1 MNAGAFRPR
10 LLFAGTA
17 LAAMVFLPLP
27 GSFDVFDSGIYL
39 VVDDDVQDEDAYVLA
54 DTARIAGVVDGDLV
68 IAASNLTISGVVT
81 GDVLIASSGSLVISG
96 EVQGAVRGF
105 AREVV
110 IEETGTVGDDL
121 AVAAV
126 TIDVRGAVGRDAIVF
141 GGKLTLTGSIFRDLH
156 GRFVKGDLNGAVG
169 RNVDVATGSLDV
181 GPRAMVDGSLLY
193 RSNRN
198 ADVDPAAVVA
208 GQFERLSPRPSFF
221 VDVWW
226 TLATI
231 LGIFAF
237 VFTGLLLLWLL
248 PGTTSLAVLAIVGR
262 PWRTLM
268 FGLGVLVLVPVVVVG
283 FAVSLVGV
291 PCGRLTRGALLAGV
305 LLRPDSRGDRP
316 RDEAAGWQGQR
327 LRSIHR
333 WCPGLAPR
341 PLPAQLRGWCPLRDC
356 PRLGSR
362 RLGRRNL
369 GRPFPDALTPTIGR
383 GREPLILRIK
393 PSPDTDSQNV
403 LTLDRVWTRLSLLGL
418 RENHDLVDTDF
429 DGVA

>member
-68 IAASNLTISGVVT
+68 IAAGNLTISGVVT

-291 PCGRLTRGALLAGV
+291 PVAALLAVLYLLAFFFGPIPAVTALGTRLPGGRGSVYGAFIVGALVWRLGLFLLSFVAGALYVIALVWGV
-305 LLRPDSRGDRP
+305 GGWAVATWDGRSRT
-316 RDEAAGWQGQR
+316 
-327 LRSIHR
+327 
-333 WCPGLAPR
+333 
-341 PLPAQLRGWCPLRDC
+341 PLPQRSAG
-356 PRLGSR
+356 
-362 RLGRRNL
+362 
-369 GRPFPDALTPTIGR
+369 DA
-383 GREPLILRIK
+383 
-393 PSPDTDSQNV
+393 SP
-403 LTLDRVWTRLSLLGL
+403 
-418 RENHDLVDTDF
+418 
-429 DGVA
+429 